1 MKKNKY
7 IVPTINVVN
16 VESATLMAAVSG
28 WTPNGSQGFGIVE
41 EDPNNSKDDDS
52 FGAKGNN
59 SGSLWDE

>member
-28 WTPNGSQGFGIVE
+28 WTPNSNNGFGIVE
-41 EDPNNSKDDDS
+41 EDPNNPKDDDS